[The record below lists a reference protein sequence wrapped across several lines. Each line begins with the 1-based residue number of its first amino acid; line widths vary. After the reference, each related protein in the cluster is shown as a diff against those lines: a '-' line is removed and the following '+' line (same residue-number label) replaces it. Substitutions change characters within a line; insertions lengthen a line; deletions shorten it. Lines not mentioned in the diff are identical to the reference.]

1 MNPLNVP
8 RWFLFGTGCLLLTLG
23 LALRATPVVSQG
35 SLNPPRF
42 EYRVLEVLPDTR
54 SIQAV
59 LTEHGQSGWE
69 LAAFEMG
76 DLQTPRLIF
85 KKGIPAAP

>member
-1 MNPLNVP
+1 MNVRNLP
-8 RWFLFGTGCLLLTLG
+8 RWFLFGTGLLLLTLV
-23 LALRATPVVSQG
+23 LALRTTPVVSQG
-35 SLNPPRF
+35 PLVQPRF

-59 LTEHGQSGWE
+59 LTEYGQSGWE

-85 KKGIPAAP
+85 KKGVPAAP

>member
-1 MNPLNVP
+1 MNTLNPP
-8 RWFLFGTGCLLLTLG
+8 RWFLFGAGLLLLTLG
-23 LALRATPVVSQG
+23 LALRPTPGGSQG
-35 SLNPPRF
+35 LSTQPRF

-59 LTEHGQSGWE
+59 LTEYGQAGWE

-76 DLQTPRLIF
+76 DLQTPRLIL
-85 KKGIPAAP
+85 KKGVPAAP

>member
-1 MNPLNVP
+1 MTVRNLP
-8 RWFLFGTGCLLLTLG
+8 RWLLFGAGCLLLG
-23 LALRATPVVSQG
+23 LALALRPTPVVSLVLSTQ
-35 SLNPPRF
+35 PRF

-59 LTEHGQSGWE
+59 LTEYGQARWE
-69 LAAFEMG
+69 LAVVEMG

-85 KKGIPAAP
+85 KKGVPAAP

>member
-1 MNPLNVP
+1 MNVLNLP

-23 LALRATPVVSQG
+23 LALHTTPGVSQG
-35 SLNPPRF
+35 FSAQPRF

-54 SIQAV
+54 NIQAV
-59 LTEHGQSGWE
+59 LTEYGQSGWE

-85 KKGIPAAP
+85 KKGISPAP

>member
-1 MNPLNVP
+1 MNVRNLP
-8 RWFLFGTGCLLLTLG
+8 RWFLFGTGLLLLTLG
-23 LALRATPVVSQG
+23 LTLRTTPGVSQG
-35 SLNPPRF
+35 LSTQPRF

-59 LTEHGQSGWE
+59 LTEYGQSGWE
-69 LAAFEMG
+69 LAAFGMG

-85 KKGIPAAP
+85 KKGVPAAP

>member
-1 MNPLNVP
+1 MNVRHLPL
-8 RWFLFGTGCLLLTLG
+8 WFLVGMGFLMLTLG
-23 LALRATPVVSQG
+23 LTLHTTPVVSQG
-35 SLNPPRF
+35 LSTQPRF

-59 LTEHGQSGWE
+59 LTEYGQSGWE

-85 KKGIPAAP
+85 KKGVPAAL